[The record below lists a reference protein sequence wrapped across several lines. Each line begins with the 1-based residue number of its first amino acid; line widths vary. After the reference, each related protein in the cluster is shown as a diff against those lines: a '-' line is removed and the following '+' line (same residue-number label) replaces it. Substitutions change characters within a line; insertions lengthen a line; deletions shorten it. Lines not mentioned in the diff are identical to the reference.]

1 MDIFLFFK
9 IFKNNYIVYENMIFF
24 VIEIRE
30 KGN

>member
-24 VIEIRE
+24 GIEIRE